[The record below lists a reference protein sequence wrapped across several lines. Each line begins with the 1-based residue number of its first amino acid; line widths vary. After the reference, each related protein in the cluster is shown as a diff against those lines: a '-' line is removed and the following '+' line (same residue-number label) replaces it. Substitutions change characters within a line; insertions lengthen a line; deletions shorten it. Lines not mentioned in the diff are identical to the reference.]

1 MPCEIY
7 QLAPQTHTQMM
18 GYVIKTPGDSLIVI
32 DGGTAGD
39 ADYLLYLLRRL
50 GGNRPRVKAW
60 FLTHPHSDHVY
71 ALYDLLQN
79 RHEAFSLDALYLH
92 YPRAPGAG
100 NRRSRAACPPG
111 TAIRRCN
118 RRSAAGSISC
128 ARASIWTST
137 ARPGMCSIPAILPL
151 PATPPTISSCVL
163 RMTSEGVRTLL
174 LGDLGV
180 EGGEKLLRMHG
191 DALQSDIV
199 QMGHHGQSAVRMDVY
214 HAIRPQVCLWCA
226 PKWLWDNNQGRRG
239 YDSGVWDILR
249 VREEMR
255 RLGVR
260 RHAIA
265 KDGTYRIT
273 LDGGNIDIFCA
284 DPFAAQ

>member
-92 YPRAPGAG
+92 YPE
-100 NRRSRAACPPG
+100 RRVLEIGEP
-111 TAIRRCN
+111 
-118 RRSAAGSISC
+118 RS
-128 ARASIWTST
+128 
-137 ARPGMCSIPAILPL
+137 L
-151 PATPPTISSCVL
+151 PAWDGYQAL
-163 RMTSEGVRTLL
+163 RSQIGSREHILREGEHLDIGVRTLF

-191 DALQSDIV
+191 NALQSDIV

>member
-1 MPCEIY
+1 MT
-7 QLAPQTHTQMM
+7 AARR
-18 GYVIKTPGDSLIVI
+18 
-32 DGGTAGD
+32 GTRIT
-39 ADYLLYLLRRL
+39 LLYLLRRL

-92 YPRAPGAG
+92 YPE
-100 NRRSRAACPPG
+100 RRVLEIGEPRSLPAWDGYQALRSQIGSREHILREGEHLDIDG
-111 TAIRRCN
+111 TAWDVLYTSDPAFTRN
-118 RRSAAGSISC
+118 
-128 ARASIWTST
+128 ASNN
-137 ARPGMCSIPAILPL
+137 
-151 PATPPTISSCVL
+151 SSCVL
-163 RMTSEGVRTLL
+163 RMTSEGVRTLF

-260 RHAIA
+260 RHVIA

>member
-1 MPCEIY
+1 
-7 QLAPQTHTQMM
+7 
-18 GYVIKTPGDSLIVI
+18 
-32 DGGTAGD
+32 
-39 ADYLLYLLRRL
+39 
-50 GGNRPRVKAW
+50 
-60 FLTHPHSDHVY
+60 
-71 ALYDLLQN
+71 
-79 RHEAFSLDALYLH
+79 
-92 YPRAPGAG
+92 
-100 NRRSRAACPPG
+100 
-111 TAIRRCN
+111 
-118 RRSAAGSISC
+118 
-128 ARASIWTST
+128 
-137 ARPGMCSIPAILPL
+137 
-151 PATPPTISSCVL
+151 
-163 RMTSEGVRTLL
+163 
-174 LGDLGV
+174 
-180 EGGEKLLRMHG
+180 MHG
-191 DALQSDIV
+191 NALHSDIV

-273 LDGGNIDIFCA
+273 LDEGNIDIFCA

>member
-1 MPCEIY
+1 M
-7 QLAPQTHTQMM
+7 
-18 GYVIKTPGDSLIVI
+18 
-32 DGGTAGD
+32 
-39 ADYLLYLLRRL
+39 LY
-50 GGNRPRVKAW
+50 
-60 FLTHPHSDHVY
+60 TSDP
-71 ALYDLLQN
+71 
-79 RHEAFSLDALYLH
+79 AFT
-92 YPRAPGAG
+92 R
-100 NRRSRAACPPG
+100 N
-111 TAIRRCN
+111 
-118 RRSAAGSISC
+118 
-128 ARASIWTST
+128 ASNN
-137 ARPGMCSIPAILPL
+137 
-151 PATPPTISSCVL
+151 SSCVL
-163 RMTSEGVRTLL
+163 RMTSEGVRTLF

-191 DALQSDIV
+191 GALQSDIV

-226 PKWLWDNNQGRRG
+226 PKWLWDNNQGCRG

-273 LDGGNIDIFCA
+273 LDGGSIDIFCA